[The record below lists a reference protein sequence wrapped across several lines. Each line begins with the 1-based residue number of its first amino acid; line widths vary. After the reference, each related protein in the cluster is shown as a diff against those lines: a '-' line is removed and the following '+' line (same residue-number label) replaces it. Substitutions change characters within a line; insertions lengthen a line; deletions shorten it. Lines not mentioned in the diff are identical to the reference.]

1 MLKKYSDTNKVKV
14 TIKDNTNEISIH
26 DISTNED
33 ILLTP
38 KNMGIEILED
48 KIIKFNSGN
57 INDIMET
64 IKTKYTDTD
73 YFIRKKDNEL
83 HIVKYNEKLNLNINE
98 FVNSLLKYYS
108 TKNPKITEG
117 IKVKGNHNFT
127 IIENMK
133 TIHSEKFILDLTE
146 LLSEKNKE

>member
-73 YFIRKKDNEL
+73 YFIRKKNNEL

-146 LLSEKNKE
+146 LLSKKNKE

>member
-146 LLSEKNKE
+146 LLSKKNKE

>member
-1 MLKKYSDTNKVKV
+1 MLKKYSDANKVKV
-14 TIKDNTNEISIH
+14 TIKNA
-26 DISTNED
+26 TNED
-33 ILLTP
+33 VLLTP
-38 KNMGIEILED
+38 KNVGIEILED
-48 KIIKFNSGN
+48 KIIKFNDGN

-73 YFIRKKDNEL
+73 YFIRKKGNEL
-83 HIVKYNEKLNLNINE
+83 HIVKYNEKLKLNVNE

-108 TKNPKITEG
+108 TKNHKITEG

-133 TIHSEKFILDLTE
+133 SSYSEKFVLDLTD
-146 LLSEKNKE
+146 LLSKKTKE

>member
-1 MLKKYSDTNKVKV
+1 
-14 TIKDNTNEISIH
+14 
-26 DISTNED
+26 
-33 ILLTP
+33 
-38 KNMGIEILED
+38 
-48 KIIKFNSGN
+48 
-57 INDIMET
+57 
-64 IKTKYTDTD
+64 
-73 YFIRKKDNEL
+73 L

-146 LLSEKNKE
+146 LLSKKNKE

>member
-48 KIIKFNSGN
+48 KIIK
-57 INDIMET
+57 
-64 IKTKYTDTD
+64 
-73 YFIRKKDNEL
+73 
-83 HIVKYNEKLNLNINE
+83 
-98 FVNSLLKYYS
+98 
-108 TKNPKITEG
+108 
-117 IKVKGNHNFT
+117 
-127 IIENMK
+127 
-133 TIHSEKFILDLTE
+133 
-146 LLSEKNKE
+146 